1 MLKERNKEAR
11 GEGRGSLSA
20 QDRATTPPLREW
32 DDPDEITF
40 EAKNLAITQARER
53 QTVRRDGQV
62 RVRVRVRL
70 RLRLR
75 LTLTLTLALALT
87 LTLTVMARCCRACSA
102 RTVSCCP

>member
-32 DDPDEITF
+32 DDPDEITI

-62 RVRVRVRL
+62 LQGVQRAHGL
-70 RLRLR
+70 MLP
-75 LTLTLTLALALT
+75 LTPNL
-87 LTLTVMARCCRACSA
+87 
-102 RTVSCCP
+102 